1 MSKIPVEE
9 LQEGIQ
15 SVLKYSNE
23 TKKRNFLETI
33 ELQIGLK
40 GYDTRKDKRFN
51 GSIRLPTV
59 VRPGMRV
66 CVFGDVDHCEEA
78 EALGVDSMNTEQMK
92 SLNKDKKLV
101 KNLAA
106 KYHMFLASPTIIKQ
120 VPRLMGPGLN
130 KAGKFPLLL
139 THDETLEDKLVELKS
154 TVKFQLKKVLGLGV
168 AIGTVDQDVVDIF
181 ENLNLA
187 INFLVG
193 MLKKHWQNVKTL
205 HLKSTMGKP
214 VRIY

>member
-1 MSKIPVEE
+1 
-9 LQEGIQ
+9 
-15 SVLKYSNE
+15 
-23 TKKRNFLETI
+23 
-33 ELQIGLK
+33 
-40 GYDTRKDKRFN
+40 
-51 GSIRLPTV
+51 
-59 VRPGMRV
+59 
-66 CVFGDVDHCEEA
+66 
-78 EALGVDSMNTEQMK
+78 
-92 SLNKDKKLV
+92 
-101 KNLAA
+101 
-106 KYHMFLASPTIIKQ
+106 
-120 VPRLMGPGLN
+120 MGPGLN

-168 AIGTVDQDVVDIF
+168 AIGTVDQDMVDIF